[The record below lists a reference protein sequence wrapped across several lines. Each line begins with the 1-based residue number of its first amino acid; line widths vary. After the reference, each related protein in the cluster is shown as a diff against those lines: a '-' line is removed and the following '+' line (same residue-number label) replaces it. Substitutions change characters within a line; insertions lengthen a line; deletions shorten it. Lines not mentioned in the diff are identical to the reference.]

1 MIRVSAPGKLML
13 AGEYTVASADG
24 PALAVAVDRRLEVTI
39 EVGGA
44 RWRVSSEG
52 LRLNEAD
59 PEAVPLIAR
68 ALSLVPGLPDAGH
81 IRIQSDLGVGPDKP
95 GLGGSAALCAA
106 IHAGLHRVAGS
117 DEGLSIGGA
126 IDLHRSAQDGHG
138 SGYDV
143 ATCITGGVTL
153 FDRRHGAPTARRVGW
168 PEGLYGDVFFTGHG
182 ASTVALLERVACW
195 QAEDPDDMRAYLT
208 PLAEETRE
216 LVDAWLI
223 GDVPRILT
231 AAAQVQEELDAFDRA
246 GEIGI
251 YGGGQM
257 QLLAAIEDAGAVGRT
272 SGAGGGD
279 CLWAL
284 SSRPATLERARAA
297 AEAVGFTRL
306 DVGYPGDGLNFE
318 AS

>member
-13 AGEYTVASADG
+13 AGEYTVVSAEG
-24 PALAVAVDRRLEVTI
+24 PALAVAVDRRLEVTV
-39 EVGGA
+39 EVGGP

-52 LRLNEAD
+52 LHLNEAD

-68 ALSLVPGLPDAGH
+68 VLALVPELPEAGH
-81 IRIQSDLGVGPDKP
+81 IRIASDLGVGADKP

-106 IHAGLHRVAGS
+106 IHAALCRAAGS
-117 DEGLSIGGA
+117 DAAATLEGA
-126 IDLHRSAQDGHG
+126 IELHRGAQDGRG

-153 FDRRHGAPTARRVGW
+153 FDRRHGTPTARRVGW
-168 PEGLYGDVFFTGHG
+168 PEGLYGEVFFTGQG

-216 LVDAWLI
+216 FIDAWLI
-223 GDVPRILT
+223 GDVPRVLT

-284 SSRPATLERARAA
+284 ASRPATIARARAA
-297 AEAVGFTRL
+297 AAAAGYARL
-306 DVGYPGDGLNFE
+306 DLGYPSDGLRYE
-318 AS
+318 GT